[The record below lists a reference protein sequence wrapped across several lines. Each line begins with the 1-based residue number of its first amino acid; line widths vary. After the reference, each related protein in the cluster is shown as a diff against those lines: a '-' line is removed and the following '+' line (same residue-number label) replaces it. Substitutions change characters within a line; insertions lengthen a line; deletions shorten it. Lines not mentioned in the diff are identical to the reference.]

1 MAIAFD
7 ASATGI
13 ATDVSSLT
21 FSMTVASGSDRALLV
36 SFGYYNRSRSATGV
50 TFNGDALTKLRRY
63 DNGSAAATSEIWY
76 LAAPDVGTYNVVIT
90 LDAATGSGV
99 EFVGTALS
107 FTGVDQTTP
116 LEADNGGTVVTGAHT
131 AHSGSVTTVTANA
144 WVVDH
149 LLYVFCLDAST
160 SVGSQTERSH
170 IYGTNVGM
178 DISTRG
184 PIATPNPESAGWTF
198 TNPGAATNQIVY
210 AVKPAAAAYTL
221 TASGGSFTLTG
232 TAASLEFGR
241 SLAAASGTF
250 ALTGTAANLEYGR
263 TLGAG
268 SGSYTLTG
276 TAANLEFGRYLFGG
290 SGTFT
295 VTGTAANLE
304 YNRLLSAAS
313 GSFAVT
319 GTAATLT
326 YGTVGGYT
334 LAANGGT
341 FAVTGTA
348 ATLTVARRLSA
359 ASGTYAVTGTAASLE
374 CGRLVSA
381 GYGAFALTGTAATLI
396 YGQPGSY
403 TLAANGATFTVTG
416 TAAALT
422 CGRRITAGAGAY
434 ALTGTDATL
443 GYGRR
448 LGVESGAFIASGTDA
463 NLEFGR
469 RLSAE
474 AGAFAATGTDATL
487 IYGTV
492 GGYTLAASGGTF
504 ALTGGDASLRD
515 SGGTSTA
522 FYISYR
528 SGWRHTTAGRSGQR
542 YGVIA
547 RSKPLTS

>member
-149 LLYVFCLDAST
+149 LLYIFVLDAST
-160 SVGSQTERSH
+160 SVGGQTEQSH
-170 IYGTNVGM
+170 IYGTNIGLET
-178 DISTRG
+178 STRG
-184 PIATPNPESAGWTF
+184 PIATPASESAGWTF

-210 AVKPAAAAYTL
+210 SLKPASAAAYTITASSGSYTETGTAATLAVGRRL
-221 TASGGSFTLTG
+221 TASSGTFALTG

-241 SLAAASGTF
+241 SLAATSGTF
-250 ALTGTAANLEYGR
+250 TLTGAAANLEYGR

-381 GYGAFALTGTAATLI
+381 GSGAFALTGTAATLI

-434 ALTGTDATL
+434 ALTGAAAGLRAT
-443 GYGRR
+443 RT
-448 LGVESGAFIASGTDA
+448 I
-463 NLEFGR
+463 
-469 RLSAE
+469 
-474 AGAFAATGTDATL
+474 AAT
-487 IYGTV
+487 
-492 GGYTLAASGGTF
+492 SGSYV
-504 ALTGGDASLRD
+504 LTGTSAGLLYSAAN
-515 SGGTSTA
+515 STA
-522 FYISYR
+522 YYVTTR
-528 SGWRHTTAGRSGQR
+528 SGLR
-542 YGVIA
+542 YAVTA
-547 RSKPLTS
+547 RSEPRYRVTRRE